1 MKEHEVEMEFFKEI
15 DPEKSKFAVRPREV
29 SFVLEKT
36 EEGPYW
42 DRLLA
47 TKLKQPWLR
56 IDFKNWI
63 DEDDDEA
70 EEGQG
75 QDLEEMMRQMGGLG
89 GAGGADMGDLQKKA
103 YQRPSL
109 DDLDIEDDEED

>member
-1 MKEHEVEMEFFKEI
+1 M
-15 DPEKSKFAVRPREV
+15 
-29 SFVLEKT
+29 LEKV

-47 TKLKQPWLR
+47 TKVKQPWLR

-63 DEDDDEA
+63 DEDDDE

-75 QDLEEMMRQMGGLG
+75 QDLGRRVLE
-89 GAGGADMGDLQKKA
+89 
-103 YQRPSL
+103 Y
-109 DDLDIEDDEED
+109 

>member
-1 MKEHEVEMEFFKEI
+1 MIQKVKC
-15 DPEKSKFAVRPREV
+15 PSKAGQSKLALYQVLKCSLSLQKSKYAVRPREV
-29 SFVLEKT
+29 SFVLEKA

-56 IDFKNWI
+56 IDFKNWK
-63 DEDDDEA
+63 DEDDDE

-75 QDLEEMMRQMGGLG
+75 QDLGEEK
-89 GAGGADMGDLQKKA
+89 DSLQEK
-103 YQRPSL
+103 
-109 DDLDIEDDEED
+109 

>member
-1 MKEHEVEMEFFKEI
+1 MKPHEVEMEFFKEV
-15 DPEKSKFAVRPREV
+15 DVEKSKYAVRPREV
-29 SFVLEKT
+29 SFVLEKA

-56 IDFKNWI
+56 IDFKNWK
-63 DEDDDEA
+63 DEDDDE

-89 GAGGADMGDLQKKA
+89 GAGATPSGGAVAGDMGDLQKKA
-103 YQRPSL
+103 
-109 DDLDIEDDEED
+109 